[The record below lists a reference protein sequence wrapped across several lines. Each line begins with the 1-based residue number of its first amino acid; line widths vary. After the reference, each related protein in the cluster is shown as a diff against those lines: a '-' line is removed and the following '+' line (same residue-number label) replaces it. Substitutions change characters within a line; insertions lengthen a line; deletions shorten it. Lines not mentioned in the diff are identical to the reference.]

1 MSTDHIPIKVWGVA
15 SGGLLLALALFTLL
29 PDSPDSSDSGAQQ
42 PFPEAAGPDSHP
54 PEPASRIIKGT
65 FPGNSTMQD
74 LLLSQNFTARLVH
87 QLIEDSREA
96 YNLNRVRAGN
106 DYTMKISPGG
116 TLESFRYEISDEEY
130 LLAEWDG
137 EHYESSRRA
146 LEFDV
151 KTETI
156 HVSIEES
163 LWAALMKMGEKD
175 QLVMDLAWI
184 LQWDV
189 DFTTI
194 QFGDGLR
201 LVVDKKYH
209 NGQLVKYGEIHA
221 VQFTT
226 GGKDFFAFRFVLP
239 ESGQIKYYDQQGKS
253 VKKAFLK
260 VPFRFSP
267 RISSGFSY
275 NRFHPLLKRRRPHLG
290 IDFAAPA
297 GTPVLAS
304 ANGSV
309 TFAGWKGG
317 LGKSVELR
325 HPNGYRTGY
334 SHLSRILVKA
344 GQKVGQGDVLGRVG
358 STGLATGAHLDYRV
372 QDPRGR
378 HLNPRRKVAWPS
390 DKPLEERHRS
400 AFAAVRDRFLLQLD
414 PLLMDPE
421 PAQAQSVAE

>member
-1 MSTDHIPIKVWGVA
+1 M
-15 SGGLLLALALFTLL
+15 GGLLLALTLFTLL
-29 PDSPDSSDSGAQQ
+29 PDSPDPGDSGAQQ
-42 PFPEAAGPDSHP
+42 PFLQAAGADSHL
-54 PEPASRIIKGT
+54 PEPASHIIKGT

-74 LLLSQNFTARLVH
+74 LLLGQNFTTQVIH

-96 YNLNRVRAGN
+96 YDLNRVRAGN

-116 TLESFRYEISDEEY
+116 KLEVFQYEISDEEY
-130 LLAEWDG
+130 LLAAWDG

-146 LEFDV
+146 FEFDV

-156 HVSIEES
+156 QARIEES
-163 LWAALMKMGEKD
+163 LWAALLRAGEKD

-194 QFGDGLR
+194 QFGDTLR
-201 LVVDKKYH
+201 LVVDKKYRD
-209 NGQLVKYGEIHA
+209 GQLAKYGEIRA

-239 ESGQIKYYDQQGKS
+239 ESGKVKYYDQNGKS

-267 RISSGFSY
+267 RISSGFST
-275 NRFHPLLKRRRPHLG
+275 NRFHPILKRRRPHLG
-290 IDFAAPA
+290 LDFAAPK

-309 TFAGWKGG
+309 VFAGWKGG
-317 LGKSVELR
+317 LGKFVRLR

-334 SHLSRILVKA
+334 AHLSRILVKV

-358 STGLATGAHLDYRV
+358 ATGLATGAHLDYRV
-372 QDPRGR
+372 QDAGGRYLNPRGR
-378 HLNPRRKVAWPS
+378 IAWPS
-390 DKPLEERHRS
+390 DKPLEERYRS
-400 AFAAVRDRFLLQLD
+400 EFSAVRDGLLLQLD
-414 PLLMDPE
+414 PQLADPG
-421 PAQAQSVAE
+421 PAEAQSAAE

>member
-1 MSTDHIPIKVWGVA
+1 MKAWGVA
-15 SGGLLLALALFTLL
+15 SGGLLLAAALFTLL
-29 PDSPDSSDSGAQQ
+29 LDSPDSSDLGAQQ
-42 PFPEAAGPDSHP
+42 PFPQAAEAGSNL
-54 PEPASRIIKGT
+54 PEPASHIIKGT

-74 LLLSQNFTARLVH
+74 LLLGQNFTTRVIH

-116 TLESFRYEISDEEY
+116 RLESFRYEISDEEY
-130 LLAEWDG
+130 LLAAWDG
-137 EHYESSRRA
+137 EHYQSSRRA
-146 LEFDV
+146 FEFEV

-156 HVSIEES
+156 QASIEES
-163 LWAALMKMGEKD
+163 LWAALLEAGEKD

-194 QFGDGLR
+194 QFGDELR
-201 LVVDKKYH
+201 LVVDKKYRD
-209 NGQLVKYGEIHA
+209 GQLVKYGEIHA

-239 ESGQIKYYDQQGKS
+239 ESGQVKYYDQNGKS

-275 NRFHPLLKRRRPHLG
+275 SRFHPVLKRRTPHLG
-290 IDFAAPA
+290 VDFAAPK

-317 LGKSVELR
+317 LGKFVQLR

-334 SHLSRILVKA
+334 AHLSRILVKL
-344 GQKVGQGDVLGRVG
+344 GQKVSQGDVVGRVG
-358 STGLATGAHLDYRV
+358 ATGLATGAHLDYRV

-378 HLNPRRKVAWPS
+378 YLNPRGRIAWPS
-390 DKPLEERHRS
+390 DKPLEERYRS
-400 AFAAVRDRFLLQLD
+400 DFAAVRDGLLLQLD
-414 PLLMDPE
+414 PQLVDPG

>member
-1 MSTDHIPIKVWGVA
+1 MSTDRIPPRAWGVA
-15 SGGLLLALALFTLL
+15 SGGLLLVLALFALL
-29 PDSPDSSDSGAQQ
+29 PDFRDSGDLDTQQ
-42 PFPEAAGPDSHP
+42 PFLQAAGADTNL
-54 PEPASRIIKGT
+54 PEPASHIIKGT

-74 LLLSQNFTARLVH
+74 LLLGQNFTTQVIH

-96 YNLNRVRAGN
+96 YDLNRLRAGN
-106 DYTMKISPGG
+106 SYTMKISPGG

-130 LLAEWDG
+130 LVAAWDG

-146 LEFDV
+146 FEFEV
-151 KTETI
+151 KTET
-156 HVSIEES
+156 VQARIEES
-163 LWAALMKMGEKD
+163 LWAALVGAGEKD

-194 QFGDGLR
+194 QLGDTLR
-201 LVVDKKYH
+201 LVVDKKYRD
-209 NGQLVKYGEIHA
+209 GQLAKYGEIRA

-239 ESGQIKYYDQQGKS
+239 ESGKVKYYDQNGKS

-275 NRFHPLLKRRRPHLG
+275 NRFHPILKRRRPHLG
-290 IDFAAPA
+290 VDFAAPR

-317 LGKSVELR
+317 LGKFVQLR

-334 SHLSRILVKA
+334 AHLSRILVKL

-358 STGLATGAHLDYRV
+358 ATGLATGAHLDYRV
-372 QDPRGR
+372 QDPGGR
-378 HLNPRRKVAWPS
+378 YINPRGKIAWPS
-390 DKPLEERHRS
+390 DKPLEKRYRS
-400 AFAAVRDRFLLQLD
+400 EFAALRDGLLLQLSPQLVD
-414 PLLMDPE
+414 PG
-421 PAQAQSVAE
+421 PAEAHSVAE

>member
-1 MSTDHIPIKVWGVA
+1 
-15 SGGLLLALALFTLL
+15 
-29 PDSPDSSDSGAQQ
+29 
-42 PFPEAAGPDSHP
+42 
-54 PEPASRIIKGT
+54 
-65 FPGNSTMQD
+65 
-74 LLLSQNFTARLVH
+74 
-87 QLIEDSREA
+87 
-96 YNLNRVRAGN
+96 
-106 DYTMKISPGG
+106 MKISPGG

-175 QLVMDLAWI
+175 QPGDGSGLDSAVD
-184 LQWDV
+184 DV

-378 HLNPRRKVAWPS
+378 YLNPRRKVAWPS
-390 DKPLEERHRS
+390 DKASRGTP
-400 AFAAVRDRFLLQLD
+400 
-414 PLLMDPE
+414 PE
-421 PAQAQSVAE
+421 CFCGSS

>member
-1 MSTDHIPIKVWGVA
+1 MSTDRTRMKAWGA
-15 SGGLLLALALFTLL
+15 GSGGLLLALALFIIL
-29 PDSPDSSDSGAQQ
+29 PDSPDSSDSGNQQ
-42 PFPEAAGPDSHP
+42 LFPEVAEPATDL
-54 PEPASRIIKGT
+54 PEPASHIIKGT

-74 LLLSQNFTARLVH
+74 LLLSQNFTARVVH

-96 YNLNRVRAGN
+96 YDLNRVRAGN

-116 TLESFRYEISDEEY
+116 ALESFWYEISDEEY
-130 LLAEWDG
+130 LLVAWDG

-146 LEFDV
+146 FEFYV
-151 KTETI
+151 KSETI
-156 HVSIEES
+156 QASIEES
-163 LWAALMKMGEKD
+163 LWATLLEMGEKD

-189 DFTTI
+189 DFTAI
-194 QFGDGLR
+194 QLGDSLR
-201 LVVDKKYH
+201 LVVDKNYR
-209 NGQLVKYGEIHA
+209 NGRLVGYGEIHA
-221 VQFTT
+221 IQFTT

-239 ESGQIKYYDQQGKS
+239 ESGQVKYYDQNGNS

-260 VPFRFSP
+260 VPFRFGP

-275 NRFHPLLKRRRPHLG
+275 NRFHPVLKRRRPHLG
-290 IDFAAPA
+290 VDFAAPA

-317 LGKSVELR
+317 LGKFVELR

-334 SHLSRILVKA
+334 AHLSRILVSL
-344 GQKVGQGDVLGRVG
+344 GQKVGQGDVIGGVG

-372 QDPRGR
+372 KDPRGR
-378 HLNPRRKVAWPS
+378 YLNPRRRIAWPS
-390 DKPLEERHRS
+390 DKPLEERYRS

-421 PAQAQSVAE
+421 PAETRSVAE

>member
-1 MSTDHIPIKVWGVA
+1 MSSDRMPTRAWGGA

-29 PDSPDSSDSGAQQ
+29 PDSPDPGDSVAQQ
-42 PFPEAAGPDSHP
+42 PLLQAAGSERNL
-54 PEPASRIIKGT
+54 PEPASHIIKGT

-74 LLLSQNFTARLVH
+74 LLLGQNLTSQVIH
-87 QLIEDSREA
+87 QLIEDSQEA

-106 DYTMKISPGG
+106 DYTMKISPEG
-116 TLESFRYEISDEEY
+116 TLEVFQYEISDEEY
-130 LLAEWDG
+130 LLAAWNG
-137 EHYESSRRA
+137 EHYESSRRVF
-146 LEFDV
+146 EFDV

-156 HVSIEES
+156 QARIEES
-163 LWAALMKMGEKD
+163 LWATLLRAGEKD

-194 QFGDGLR
+194 QFGDALR
-201 LVVDKKYH
+201 LVVDKKYRY
-209 NGQLVKYGEIHA
+209 GQLAKYGDIQA

-239 ESGQIKYYDQQGKS
+239 ESGQVKYYDRKGKS

-267 RISSGFSY
+267 RISSGFST
-275 NRFHPLLKRRRPHLG
+275 NRFHPILKRRRPHLG
-290 IDFAAPA
+290 VDFAVPK

-317 LGKSVELR
+317 LGKFVQLR

-334 SHLSRILVKA
+334 AHLSRILVKP
-344 GQKVGQGDVLGRVG
+344 GQRVGQGDVIGRVG
-358 STGLATGAHLDYRV
+358 ATGLATGAHLDYRM
-372 QDPRGR
+372 QDPGGRYLNPRGR
-378 HLNPRRKVAWPS
+378 IAWPS
-390 DKPLEERHRS
+390 DKPLEERYRS
-400 AFAAVRDRFLLQLD
+400 EFAAVRDGLLLQLD
-414 PLLMDPE
+414 PLLV
-421 PAQAQSVAE
+421 PAPPAEARSVAE